1 MAIEILKLLVRS
13 ADSWIFEG
21 SLAGLS
27 DREWMALRYLA
38 RANKFSR
45 TPSALAS
52 FLGTTRS
59 ATSQIAAALQ
69 SKGLMVRKPFA
80 EDKRSIALCLTGEG
94 EKFLKR
100 DPMNALRDRL
110 VALDVTDQ
118 SRLRDTLRSAL
129 DGLDVVGKRRHHADV
144 CTECM
149 FLVERG
155 EGKDR
160 HFRCQFFRKSIA
172 LEDTTRLCAYFEGR
186 SERGQ
191 LQAAP

>member
-21 SLAGLS
+21 SLSGLS

-45 TPSALAS
+45 TPSALAN

-59 ATSQIAAALQ
+59 AASQIAAALQ
-69 SKGLMVRKPFA
+69 SKGLVARKPFA
-80 EDKRSIALCLTGEG
+80 EDKRSIALCLTEEG

-118 SRLRDTLRSAL
+118 FRLRDTLRSVL
-129 DGLDVVGKRRHHADV
+129 DGLDVGKRRHHADI

-149 FLVERG
+149 FLIERG

-160 HFRCQFFRKSIA
+160 HFRCQLFRKSIA
-172 LEDTTRLCAYFEGR
+172 QKDTTQLCAYFEGR

-191 LQAAP
+191 LQAGV

>member
-13 ADSWIFEG
+13 ADTWNFEG
-21 SLAGLS
+21 SLSGLS

-38 RANKFSR
+38 RANRFSR

-59 ATSQIAAALQ
+59 AASQVAAALQ
-69 SKGLMVRKPFA
+69 SKGLMVRKPIA

-94 EKFLKR
+94 ERFLKR

-110 VALDVTDQ
+110 VALDVADR
-118 SRLRDTLRSAL
+118 SRLHDALRRVL
-129 DGLDVVGKRRHHADV
+129 LGLDVGKRRHHADI

-149 FLVERG
+149 FLIERG

-160 HFRCQFFRKSIA
+160 HFRCQFFRKAIA
-172 LEDTTRLCAYFEGR
+172 QKDTTLLCAYFEGR
-186 SERGQ
+186 SDRGQ
-191 LQAAP
+191 LPASP

>member
-1 MAIEILKLLVRS
+1 MAIEILQLLVRS

-21 SLAGLS
+21 SLSGLS
-27 DREWMALRYLA
+27 DREWMTLRYLA
-38 RANKFSR
+38 RANRFSR

-59 ATSQIAAALQ
+59 AASQIAAALQ
-69 SKGLMVRKPFA
+69 SKGLMVRKPIA
-80 EDKRSIALCLTGEG
+80 EDKRSIALCLTAEG
-94 EKFLKR
+94 EKFLER

-110 VALDVTDQ
+110 VALDVIDR
-118 SRLRDTLRSAL
+118 SRLRDTLRSVL
-129 DGLDVVGKRRHHADV
+129 DGLDVGKRRHHAEI

-149 FLVERG
+149 FLIERG

-160 HFRCQFFRKSIA
+160 HFRCQFFRKPIA
-172 LEDTTRLCAYFEGR
+172 QKDTTLLCAYFEER

-191 LQAAP
+191 LQAGP